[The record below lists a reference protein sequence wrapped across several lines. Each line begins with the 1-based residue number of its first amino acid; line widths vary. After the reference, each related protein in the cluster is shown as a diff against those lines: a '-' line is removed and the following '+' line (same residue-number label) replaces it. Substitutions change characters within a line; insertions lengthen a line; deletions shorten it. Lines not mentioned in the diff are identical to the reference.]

1 MIGSGFIAVESSTG
15 HKKPKYYLYLCKAIE
30 IRDLLKQ
37 ILSYLVLKRRHAE
50 LMLEFLSYRFRPN
63 KRGYLKREWEIYEE
77 LRRLNKRGNEA
88 TVSKG
93 NKRHIFA

>member
-1 MIGSGFIAVESSTG
+1 
-15 HKKPKYYLYLCKAIE
+15 
-30 IRDLLKQ
+30 
-37 ILSYLVLKRRHAE
+37 
-50 LMLEFLSYRFRPN
+50 MLEFLSYRFRPN